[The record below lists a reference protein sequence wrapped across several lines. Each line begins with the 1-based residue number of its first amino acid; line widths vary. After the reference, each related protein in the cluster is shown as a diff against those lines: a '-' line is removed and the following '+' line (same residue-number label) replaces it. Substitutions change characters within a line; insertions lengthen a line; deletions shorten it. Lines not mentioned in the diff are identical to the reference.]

1 MDQFRWVLAPDFD
14 SKNPLESVAFVKLSL
29 SDDCKNVNNDRL
41 WPNNTL
47 ADVNMV

>member
-1 MDQFRWVLAPDFD
+1 MSFGPWFWLQ
-14 SKNPLESVAFVKLSL
+14 ESIRNLSPFVKLSL